1 MTGEKGWCLNPVE
14 LLILFGLAG
23 ITESLCM
30 ELPEQRDVKREKMI
44 KGLFHLAQSGLVEI
58 TEQQQIRL
66 EPSAAELLKTVRN
79 AEKIWVASTRKQGV
93 IKLQYLSGG
102 QITMVERSE
111 ETGLF
116 HLSGMKTDEW
126 RLNITDLQNGKELDN
141 IQDGKL
147 LEKYVPEIQ
156 AEREELEKNF
166 SFDRKN
172 QRIFEVWELIQKE
185 KRACKVR
192 IIFLEGILFSWM
204 VVQQEETMEVFYNSG
219 EERNALERKLRKIE

>member
-1 MTGEKGWCLNPVE
+1 MTGEKGWCLNSVE

-58 TEQQQIRL
+58 TEHQQIRL

-79 AEKIWVASTRKQGV
+79 AEKIWVVSTRKQGV

-185 KRACKVR
+185 KGACKVR

-219 EERNALERKLRKIE
+219 EERNALERKLKKFE